1 MRLARAVPV
10 LGFLFAATLAV
21 SCSSSSTSESTFACS
36 AGERSVATVW
46 NEALLDAIRRDFPA
60 PTVHARN
67 LFHVSAAMWDSW
79 AAFDPNASGVFVT
92 EDLSADD
99 VENARNVAISFAA
112 HRVLSERYADADG
125 GEESLA
131 QFDET
136 LESLCPGWTEPADD
150 SPGGAGLRFAEGILA
165 LTIDDGALESEAYFD
180 ETYSPFNEPLIVSEL
195 GTTMEDPNR
204 WQPLFLD
211 ERSTRNGIEVEAGTQ
226 EYIGPHWGVVE
237 PFALDPDPDG
247 LPIDPGPPP
256 LLPSDAEAFAAAATE
271 VVRYAS
277 VLDTDDSEL
286 IDISPATQGN
296 LELGTYEPAGWD
308 ENPIT
313 GEPYAPNMVLE
324 ADFGRVIAEFWAD
337 GPDSETPPGHWNTI
351 ANQVGD
357 DLEAAG
363 ELTID
368 GAAVDRLEW
377 DVKVGL
383 ALNGAMHDTAIAVWG
398 TKAHYDYARP
408 ISMIRYLGERGELVE
423 TPGLVET
430 ITEESVAD
438 GGPHALFASNVGE
451 QVVYAWLGEPQT
463 PSAEISGV
471 GWQLATEWVP
481 YQRASFV
488 SPAFAG
494 YVSGHSGFSRAG
506 AEVLTE
512 LTGSAFFPGG
522 MQIHE
527 ISLRSLSHE
536 VGPSEAFNL
545 QWATYRDAAD
555 QAAISRLY
563 GGIHVRA
570 DDLNGRIIGEEV
582 GLLVVEH
589 ARSYFGTS

>member
-1 MRLARAVPV
+1 
-10 LGFLFAATLAV
+10 
-21 SCSSSSTSESTFACS
+21 
-36 AGERSVATVW
+36 
-46 NEALLDAIRRDFPA
+46 
-60 PTVHARN
+60 
-67 LFHVSAAMWDSW
+67 MWDSW
-79 AAFDPNASGVFVT
+79 AFYDADSAGVYVDDSQSADT
-92 EDLSADD
+92 LSAD
-99 VENARNVAISFAA
+99 EIEAARNVAISFAA
-112 HRVLSERYADADG
+112 HRVLTDRYADADG
-125 GEESLA
+125 GDESVA
-131 QFDET
+131 QFQQT
-136 LESLCPGWTEPADD
+136 LETLCPGWTEPAEG
-150 SPGGAGLRFAEGILA
+150 SPGAVGTRIAETILA
-165 LTIDDGALESEAYFD
+165 ESLDDGALEAAGYFD
-180 ETYSPFNEPLIVSEL
+180 ETYEPFNEPLVVSEL
-195 GTTMEDPNR
+195 GTTMADPNR

-226 EYIGPHWGVVE
+226 DYIGPHWGFVT
-237 PFALDPDPDG
+237 PFGLDPSPDG

-256 LLPSDAEAFAAAATE
+256 LLPDDAEAFATAATE

-277 VLDTDDSEL
+277 VLDVDDSEL
-286 IDISPATQGN
+286 IDISPTTQGN
-296 LELGTYEPAGWD
+296 VALGTYDAQGWD
-308 ENPIT
+308 ENPVT

-363 ELTID
+363 DLMMD
-368 GAAVDRLEW
+368 GDPVDRLEW

-383 ALNGAMHDTAIAVWG
+383 ALNGAMHDTAIAIWG
-398 TKAHYDYARP
+398 AKAYYDYARP
-408 ISMIRYLGERGELVE
+408 ISMIRYLGERGELIE

-430 ITEESVAD
+430 VTEESSAD
-438 GGPHALFASNVGE
+438 GGPHAFFADHVGQ

-463 PSAEISGV
+463 PSAMISGV

-488 SPAFAG
+488 SPAFAA

-522 MQIHE
+522 MEIHE
-527 ISLRSLSHE
+527 IELRSLGHE

-582 GLLVVEH
+582 GLVAVAE
-589 ARSYFGTS
+589 ARSYFGAS

>member
-1 MRLARAVPV
+1 
-10 LGFLFAATLAV
+10 
-21 SCSSSSTSESTFACS
+21 
-36 AGERSVATVW
+36 
-46 NEALLDAIRRDFPA
+46 
-60 PTVHARN
+60 
-67 LFHVSAAMWDSW
+67 MWDAW
-79 AAFDPNASGVFVT
+79 AAFDPDASGVFVD
-92 EDLSADD
+92 EDRSADD
-99 VENARNVAISFAA
+99 LANARNAAISFAA
-112 HRVLSERYADADG
+112 HTMLTARYANADG
-125 GEESLA
+125 GTESVA
-131 QFDET
+131 QFDAT
-136 LESLCPGWTEPADD
+136 LETLCPGWTAPVDG
-150 SPGGAGLRFAEGILA
+150 SPGALGLSIAEAILSET
-165 LTIDDGALESEAYFD
+165 LEDGALEAAAYLD
-180 ETYSPFNEPLIVSEL
+180 ETYAPFNEPLVVSEL
-195 GTTMEDPNR
+195 GTTMADPNR

-211 ERSTRNGIEVEAGTQ
+211 ERSTRNGIAVEAGTQ
-226 EYIGPHWGVVE
+226 EYIGPHWGFVT
-237 PFALDPDPDG
+237 PFAIPADPDG

-256 LLPSDAEAFAAAATE
+256 LLPEDADEFAAAATE

-277 VLDTDDSEL
+277 LLDTDDSEL

-296 LELGTYEPAGWD
+296 VELGTYEPQGWD
-308 ENPIT
+308 ENPVT
-313 GEPYAPNMVLE
+313 GVPYAPNPVLE

-357 DLEAAG
+357 QLEAGNAL
-363 ELTID
+363 EID
-368 GAAVDRLEW
+368 GLPVDRLEW

-398 TKAHYDYARP
+398 AKAHYDYARP

-430 ITEESVAD
+430 ITEESVAA
-438 GGPHALFASNVGE
+438 GGTHALFASNIGE
-451 QVVYAWLGEPQT
+451 QIVYAWLGEPQT
-463 PSAEISGV
+463 PTAEIAGV

-506 AEVLTE
+506 AEVLTD

-522 MQIHE
+522 VLIHE
-527 ISLRSLSHE
+527 VELRSLSHE

-570 DDLNGRIIGEEV
+570 DDLNGRIMGEEV
-582 GLLVVEH
+582 GLLAVEH